1 MNGVMRRAL
10 WVAVAVTSLGL
21 GGCVSMVETR
31 RSVDQGISTA
41 GVDATGLLGAVPKGA
56 PARGPVITELPYVDV
71 NSVPVKPRLP
81 IVFDRHV
88 TFIEP
93 MGLPIGLLAQRLEAE
108 TGVRVSYQ
116 AELIEAGAAGQPGA
130 VTPASA
136 ASSAPP
142 IGPLGGDSIPL
153 ADLLAGLPPIPGASP
168 GTGVSAGSSVRTVPL
183 NHSGSVRVLLDTVA
197 AHIGGYWRYD
207 PGTNRV
213 TLYRYLTEVFRIAAV
228 VGQGSSASSIGSGTS
243 KDAGMAAGK
252 SQVDHQ
258 TDGSAWKDVES
269 TVKAL
274 LSSEGVFVLNPAL
287 GTLVVRDRPDR
298 MDAVRDYVTAANRS
312 LATHVGFD
320 VRIYRVVMNDQDI
333 RGLNW
338 QLYFNRFAEDARW
351 AGAWQSAMRP
361 TTDGDLSSMVLRVA
375 DGERW
380 GASTLIVEAL
390 SALGKTSVVTST
402 YAQTINNTPAP
413 IRNTRRRAY
422 VAQTSQSV
430 AGGGGGN
437 VVASGTQLTPG
448 EVETGLV
455 MYLLPHVQDDGKR
468 VLLQSMLSLSTL
480 DAIETF
486 GSIDGQRI
494 QLPQVSS
501 REYQQTVWMN
511 SGETLVIAGMEQV
524 EDTFDRDSP
533 IDARLWALAGRSTAR
548 KERETFVV
556 TITPTVQTAR
566 SGI

>member
-1 MNGVMRRAL
+1 MERVVRQTL
-10 WVAVAVTSLGL
+10 WAAIAVSTLSLA
-21 GGCVSMVETR
+21 GCVSMVETR
-31 RSVDQGISTA
+31 RTADQGITTA
-41 GVDATGLLGAVPKGA
+41 GIDANALLETVPKGT
-56 PARGPVITELPYVDV
+56 PARGAVISELPYVDV

-88 TFIEP
+88 TFLEP
-93 MGLPIGLLAQRLEAE
+93 MGLPIGLLAQRLEEE
-108 TGVRVSYQ
+108 TGLRITYQ
-116 AELIEAGAAGQPGA
+116 AELIEAGAAQSASAPMA
-130 VTPASA
+130 PTPA
-136 ASSAPP
+136 SAPP

-153 ADLLAGLPPIPGASP
+153 AELLAGLPPIPAASP
-168 GTGVSAGSSVRTVPL
+168 GVGASGASLIRSVPL
-183 NHSGSVRVLLDTVA
+183 NHNGSVRVLLDTVA

-228 VGQGSSASSIGSGTS
+228 VGQGSSQSSIGSGTS
-243 KDAGMAAGK
+243 ADAGMSAGK
-252 SQVDHQ
+252 SQVNHQ

-274 LSSEGVFVLNPAL
+274 LSPEGVFVLNPSL

-298 MDAVRDYVTAANRS
+298 MDAIRDYVNATNRT

-333 RGLNW
+333 RGMNW
-338 QLYFNRFAEDARW
+338 QLYFNRFAQNARW
-351 AGAWQSAMRP
+351 AGAWESAMRP
-361 TTDGDLSSMVLRVA
+361 TSDGDLSSMILRVA

-402 YAQTINNTPAP
+402 YAQTINNVPAP

-430 AGGGGGN
+430 AGGGTGN

-486 GSIDGQRI
+486 GSVDGQRI
-494 QLPQVSS
+494 QLPQVSA

-533 IDARLWALAGRSTAR
+533 LDARLWAIAGRSTAR
-548 KERETFVV
+548 NERETFVV
-556 TITPTVQTAR
+556 TITPTVQAAH